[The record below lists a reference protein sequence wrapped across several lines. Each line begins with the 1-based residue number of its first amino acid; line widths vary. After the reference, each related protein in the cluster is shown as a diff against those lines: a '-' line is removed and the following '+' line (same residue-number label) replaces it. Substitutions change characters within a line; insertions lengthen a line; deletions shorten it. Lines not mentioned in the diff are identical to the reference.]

1 MRSHCEQNTE
11 LVTRSTFPHLIR
23 NSYQYFTS
31 YGQSEQRSRVKPHHL
46 LGAAAMAL
54 ILANN
59 ATAHHSFAMFD
70 QTKTLTLNGTVKS
83 WQWTNPHTWLV
94 VTVKDDKGEVQEW
107 NIEGQSP
114 SVLRGEQG
122 YSRDIMKPGD
132 KVIVRIHPRGDGTL
146 GGSLM
151 GVTDPS
157 GKALNQPVQN

>member
-1 MRSHCEQNTE
+1 M
-11 LVTRSTFPHLIR
+11 
-23 NSYQYFTS
+23 
-31 YGQSEQRSRVKPHHL
+31 KPHHL
-46 LGAAAMAL
+46 FGAAAMAL
-54 ILANN
+54 ILANS

-132 KVIVRIHPRGDGTL
+132 KVTLTLHPLRDGRP
-146 GGSLM
+146 GGSLVKVIVPD
-151 GVTDPS
+151 GRTLGP
-157 GKALNQPVQN
+157 GAPAAN